1 MNGLATPE
9 GLKVGRLNKLGA
21 LILLIGIIFIGRLF
35 YRQVIERAQFVA
47 LAEKQYYTEINQP
60 AQRGQ
65 IFIRDRDSQ
74 NLVDQKQDGLFPVAS
89 NLELFNVVIVPRH
102 VKDKRAAAQK
112 LASLIDMG
120 EEDIYNAINNDRLYI
135 SPLKKRLSKE
145 VADKIDAL
153 QVTGIST
160 EGQYYRFYP
169 ENTFLSHALGFV
181 DAEGSGR
188 YGLEEYYDGLLKGDG
203 GVLKGVKDNMGKIVE
218 VQQSEPGKAGAD
230 IALTIDRSIQ
240 YMAEQKLKNG
250 IEKYGADG
258 GSLLVMDPKTGG
270 ILAMASDPSY
280 DPNKFNEVKTEDQS
294 IFLNPATSLN
304 WEPGSIFK
312 PIIVAAAL
320 GDKKVDPDSKPTEIA
335 GGFNNFVTVDG
346 YEIHNS
352 LDKSFGYE
360 SVTEILQNSDNV
372 GMVWIANKMSNETI
386 LDYIRK
392 FGFLDKTGI
401 DVAGEASGQ
410 VGPVKQWRD
419 VNRATI
425 SFGQGISA
433 TPIQIM
439 QAYAAI
445 ANGGNLV
452 KPHLLDK
459 VIDSSGAVQLV
470 KTEEEGQVVSKEDI
484 DKLKEMLVN
493 VVVNGHGKLAQVSG
507 FRVAGKTGTAQ
518 IPQSGGGY
526 EDGVSIGSFAG
537 YAPADDP
544 RFVMLVKLNRP
555 KNVEWAESSAA
566 PVFGEM
572 ADWLLNSYFKVPKS
586 NQ

>member
-120 EEDIYNAINNDRLYI
+120 EDDIYNAINNDRLYI